1 MIRRSS
7 IITSVSMMNFSRVL
21 SAVVLA
27 VLTLTAFVGCTTTAD
42 YTLGTE
48 FVPSNQ
54 NLELRRRVY
63 RAGVMSEGDRQEQ
76 CQLSTTRLY
85 LTDSIRSSKMEYAY
99 LGYER
104 SDTFGVRRA
113 GFMTQMVFG
122 LSLDEERGWGYRPI
136 FDSMTLSLF
145 VNDYHGDTTYKQRFE
160 VYEITSNDY
169 FNLPEGRDT
178 LFCINFDPKPYI
190 SQEPI
195 FTFTYPDQERG
206 VYVGDMESPGT
217 CTITLQ
223 ETSAT
228 DDYVKRLM
236 FMTDEAMA
244 ENGDYALDKDGIY
257 EVGNEKEFVEQ
268 VRGVYIVPAEEQSAE
283 RGAMFSTKLSGSYL
297 YLYARSRYEEDPT
310 IIRDTTEMSYNF
322 YIDPKYDIEA
332 GNVSFTTVDHDFS
345 DVTLYNPSLIEASIP
360 TLEREEV
367 AVGFVDGMGGVVT
380 EVMFSDEFIQ
390 SLADV
395 ALSRPDAVVS
405 VNKAALSVYLD
416 GSDYDYM
423 VIDPM
428 LMTPIMEAAMG
439 RLGLYTD
446 YDNRIAITDYLY
458 TQESNSM
465 QLAYDGYLNR
475 SLACY
480 TMDMS
485 TYVQSL
491 MLAAAD
497 NLLEDGV
504 SVDLE
509 KFSPNNTSDESLVD
523 LRRFYIGPAAD
534 AMFGF
539 NREAVYGGDN
549 GIGTNPAPITLDITY
564 TIVY

>member
-1 MIRRSS
+1 
-7 IITSVSMMNFSRVL
+7 MMNFSRVL

-27 VLTLTAFVGCTTTAD
+27 VLTLTAFVGCTTTVD
-42 YTLGTE
+42 HTLGTE

-257 EVGNEKEFVEQ
+257 EVDNEKEFVEQ

-345 DVTLYNPSLIEASIP
+345 DVTLYNPSLIEASLP

-458 TQESNSM
+458 TQESSSV

-509 KFSPNNTSDESLVD
+509 KFSPDNTSDESLVD

>member
-1 MIRRSS
+1 
-7 IITSVSMMNFSRVL
+7 MMNFSRVL

-27 VLTLTAFVGCTTTAD
+27 VLSLTTFVGCTTTVD

-345 DVTLYNPSLIEASIP
+345 DVTLYNPSLIEASLP

-446 YDNRIAITDYLY
+446 YDNQIAITDYLY
-458 TQESNSM
+458 TQESSSV

-509 KFSPNNTSDESLVD
+509 KFSPDNTSDESLVD

>member
-1 MIRRSS
+1 
-7 IITSVSMMNFSRVL
+7 MMNFSRVL

-27 VLTLTAFVGCTTTAD
+27 VLTLTTFVGCTTTVD
-42 YTLGTE
+42 HTLGTE

-257 EVGNEKEFVEQ
+257 EVDNVKEFVEQ

-458 TQESNSM
+458 TQESSSM

-509 KFSPNNTSDESLVD
+509 KFSPDNTSDESLVD

>member
-27 VLTLTAFVGCTTTAD
+27 VLSLTTFVGCTTTVD

-206 VYVGDMESPGT
+206 VYVGDMESPAT

-310 IIRDTTEMSYNF
+310 IIRDTTEMSYIF
-322 YIDPKYDIEA
+322 YTDPKYDIEA

-458 TQESNSM
+458 TQESSSV

-509 KFSPNNTSDESLVD
+509 KFSPDNTSDESLVD

>member
-1 MIRRSS
+1 
-7 IITSVSMMNFSRVL
+7 MMNFSRVL

-27 VLTLTAFVGCTTTAD
+27 VLTLTTFVGCTTTVD
-42 YTLGTE
+42 HTLGTE

-458 TQESNSM
+458 TQESSSV

-509 KFSPNNTSDESLVD
+509 KFSPDNTSDESLVD

>member
-27 VLTLTAFVGCTTTAD
+27 VLSLTTFVGCTTTAD

-345 DVTLYNPSLIEASIP
+345 DVTLYNPSLIEASLP

-446 YDNRIAITDYLY
+446 YDNQIAITDYLY
-458 TQESNSM
+458 TQESSSV

-485 TYVQSL
+485 TCVQSL

-509 KFSPNNTSDESLVD
+509 KFSPDNTSDESLVD

>member
-1 MIRRSS
+1 
-7 IITSVSMMNFSRVL
+7 MMNFSRVL
-21 SAVVLA
+21 SAIVLA
-27 VLTLTAFVGCTTTAD
+27 VLSLTTFVGCTTTAD

-145 VNDYHGDTTYKQRFE
+145 VNDFHGDTTYKQRFE

-345 DVTLYNPSLIEASIP
+345 DVTLYNPSLIEASLP

-446 YDNRIAITDYLY
+446 YDNQIAITDYLY
-458 TQESNSM
+458 TQESSSV

-509 KFSPNNTSDESLVD
+509 KFSPDNTSDESLVD

>member
-1 MIRRSS
+1 
-7 IITSVSMMNFSRVL
+7 MMNFSRVL

-27 VLTLTAFVGCTTTAD
+27 VLTLTAFVGCTTTVD
-42 YTLGTE
+42 HTLGTE

-345 DVTLYNPSLIEASIP
+345 DVTLYNPSLIEASLP

-458 TQESNSM
+458 TQESSSV

-509 KFSPNNTSDESLVD
+509 KFSPDNTSDESLVD

>member
-1 MIRRSS
+1 
-7 IITSVSMMNFSRVL
+7 MMNFSRVL

-27 VLTLTAFVGCTTTAD
+27 VLSLTTFVGCTTTVD

-178 LFCINFDPKPYI
+178 LFCLNFDPKPYI

-345 DVTLYNPSLIEASIP
+345 DVTLYNPSLIEESIP

-446 YDNRIAITDYLY
+446 YDNQIAITDYLY
-458 TQESNSM
+458 TQESSSV

-509 KFSPNNTSDESLVD
+509 KFSPDNTSDESLVD

>member
-27 VLTLTAFVGCTTTAD
+27 VLTLTTFVGCTTTVD
-42 YTLGTE
+42 HTLGTE

-236 FMTDEAMA
+236 FMTDEALA

-458 TQESNSM
+458 TQESNSV

-509 KFSPNNTSDESLVD
+509 KFSPDNTSDESLVD

>member
-1 MIRRSS
+1 
-7 IITSVSMMNFSRVL
+7 MMNFSRVL

-27 VLTLTAFVGCTTTAD
+27 VLTLTAFVGCTTTVD
-42 YTLGTE
+42 HTLGTE

-257 EVGNEKEFVEQ
+257 EVDNVKEFVEQ

-458 TQESNSM
+458 TQESSSM

-509 KFSPNNTSDESLVD
+509 KFSPDNTSDESLVD

>member
-1 MIRRSS
+1 
-7 IITSVSMMNFSRVL
+7 MMNFSRVL

-27 VLTLTAFVGCTTTAD
+27 VLTLTTFVGCTTTVD
-42 YTLGTE
+42 HTLGTE

-268 VRGVYIVPAEEQSAE
+268 VRGVYIVPVEEQSAE

-345 DVTLYNPSLIEASIP
+345 DVTLYNPSLIEASLP

-458 TQESNSM
+458 TQESSSM

-509 KFSPNNTSDESLVD
+509 KFSPDNTSDESLVD

>member
-1 MIRRSS
+1 
-7 IITSVSMMNFSRVL
+7 MMNFSRVL

-27 VLTLTAFVGCTTTAD
+27 VLALTAFVGCTTTVD
-42 YTLGTE
+42 HTLGTE

-257 EVGNEKEFVEQ
+257 EVDNVKEFVEQ

-458 TQESNSM
+458 TQESSSV

-509 KFSPNNTSDESLVD
+509 KFSPDNTSDESLVD

>member
-1 MIRRSS
+1 
-7 IITSVSMMNFSRVL
+7 MMNFSRVL

-27 VLTLTAFVGCTTTAD
+27 VLTLTTFVGCTTTVD
-42 YTLGTE
+42 HTLGTE

-236 FMTDEAMA
+236 FMTDEALA

-257 EVGNEKEFVEQ
+257 EVDNVKEFVEQ

-458 TQESNSM
+458 TQESSSV

-509 KFSPNNTSDESLVD
+509 KFSPDNTSDESLVD

>member
-1 MIRRSS
+1 
-7 IITSVSMMNFSRVL
+7 MMNFSRVL

-27 VLTLTAFVGCTTTAD
+27 VLTLTAFVGCTTTVD
-42 YTLGTE
+42 HTLGTE

-122 LSLDEERGWGYRPI
+122 LSLDEERGWGSRPI

-257 EVGNEKEFVEQ
+257 EVDNVKEFVEQ

-283 RGAMFSTKLSGSYL
+283 RGAVFSTKLSGSYL

-458 TQESNSM
+458 TQESSSV

-509 KFSPNNTSDESLVD
+509 KFSPDNTSDESLVD

>member
-27 VLTLTAFVGCTTTAD
+27 VLSLTTFVGCTTTVD

-345 DVTLYNPSLIEASIP
+345 DVTLYNPSLIEASLP

-446 YDNRIAITDYLY
+446 YDNQIAITDYLY
-458 TQESNSM
+458 TQESSSV

-509 KFSPNNTSDESLVD
+509 KFSPDNTSDESLVD

>member
-1 MIRRSS
+1 
-7 IITSVSMMNFSRVL
+7 MMNFSRVL

-27 VLTLTAFVGCTTTAD
+27 VLTLTAFVGCTTTVD
-42 YTLGTE
+42 HTLGTE

-345 DVTLYNPSLIEASIP
+345 DVTLYNPSLIEASLP

-395 ALSRPDAVVS
+395 AMSRPDAVVS

-458 TQESNSM
+458 TQESSSM

-509 KFSPNNTSDESLVD
+509 KFSPDNTSDESLVD

>member
-1 MIRRSS
+1 
-7 IITSVSMMNFSRVL
+7 MMNFSRVL

-27 VLTLTAFVGCTTTAD
+27 VLSLTTFVGCTTTVD
-42 YTLGTE
+42 HTLGTE

-458 TQESNSM
+458 TQESSSM

-509 KFSPNNTSDESLVD
+509 KFSPDNTSDESLVD

>member
-1 MIRRSS
+1 
-7 IITSVSMMNFSRVL
+7 MMNFSRVL

-27 VLTLTAFVGCTTTAD
+27 VLTLTAFVGCTTTVD

-458 TQESNSM
+458 TQESSSI

-509 KFSPNNTSDESLVD
+509 KFSPDNTSDESLVD

>member
-1 MIRRSS
+1 
-7 IITSVSMMNFSRVL
+7 MMNFSRVL

-27 VLTLTAFVGCTTTAD
+27 VLTLTTFVGCTTTVD

-63 RAGVMSEGDRQEQ
+63 RAGVMSEGDHQEQ

-206 VYVGDMESPGT
+206 VYVGDMESPAT

-310 IIRDTTEMSYNF
+310 IIRDTTEMSYIF
-322 YIDPKYDIEA
+322 YADPKYDIEA

-360 TLEREEV
+360 TQEREEV

-446 YDNRIAITDYLY
+446 YDNQIAITDYLY
-458 TQESNSM
+458 TQESSSV

-509 KFSPNNTSDESLVD
+509 KFSPDNTSDESLVD

>member
-1 MIRRSS
+1 
-7 IITSVSMMNFSRVL
+7 MMNFSRVL

-27 VLTLTAFVGCTTTAD
+27 VLSLTTFVGCTTTVD

-446 YDNRIAITDYLY
+446 YDNQIAITDYLY
-458 TQESNSM
+458 TQESSSV

-509 KFSPNNTSDESLVD
+509 KFSPDNTSDESLVD

>member
-1 MIRRSS
+1 
-7 IITSVSMMNFSRVL
+7 MMNFSRVL

-27 VLTLTAFVGCTTTAD
+27 VLSLTTFVGCTTTAD

-446 YDNRIAITDYLY
+446 YDNQIAITDYLY
-458 TQESNSM
+458 TQESSSV

-509 KFSPNNTSDESLVD
+509 KFSPDNTSDESLVD

>member
-1 MIRRSS
+1 
-7 IITSVSMMNFSRVL
+7 MMNFSRVL

-27 VLTLTAFVGCTTTAD
+27 VLTLTTFVGCTTTVD
-42 YTLGTE
+42 HTLGTE

-63 RAGVMSEGDRQEQ
+63 RAGVMSEGDCQEQ

-236 FMTDEAMA
+236 FMTDEALA

-322 YIDPKYDIEA
+322 YIDPEYDIEA

-345 DVTLYNPSLIEASIP
+345 DVTLYNPSLIEASLP

-395 ALSRPDAVVS
+395 VLSRPDAVVS

-458 TQESNSM
+458 TQESSSM

-509 KFSPNNTSDESLVD
+509 KFSPDNTSDESLVD

>member
-1 MIRRSS
+1 
-7 IITSVSMMNFSRVL
+7 MMNFSRVL

-27 VLTLTAFVGCTTTAD
+27 VLTLTAFVGCTTTVD
-42 YTLGTE
+42 HTLGTE

-223 ETSAT
+223 ETLAT

-458 TQESNSM
+458 TQESSSM

-509 KFSPNNTSDESLVD
+509 KFSPDNTSDESLVD

>member
-1 MIRRSS
+1 
-7 IITSVSMMNFSRVL
+7 MMNFSRVL

-27 VLTLTAFVGCTTTAD
+27 VLTLTTFVGCTTTVD
-42 YTLGTE
+42 HTLGTE

-63 RAGVMSEGDRQEQ
+63 RAGVMSEGDCQEQ

-236 FMTDEAMA
+236 FMTDEALA

-345 DVTLYNPSLIEASIP
+345 DVTLYNPSLIEASLP

-395 ALSRPDAVVS
+395 VLSRPDAVVS

-458 TQESNSM
+458 TQESSSM

-509 KFSPNNTSDESLVD
+509 KFSPDNTSDESLVD

>member
-27 VLTLTAFVGCTTTAD
+27 VLTLTTFVGCTTTVD
-42 YTLGTE
+42 HTLGTE

-63 RAGVMSEGDRQEQ
+63 RAGVMSEGDCQEQ

-236 FMTDEAMA
+236 FMTDEALA

-345 DVTLYNPSLIEASIP
+345 DVTLYNPSLIEASLP

-395 ALSRPDAVVS
+395 VLSRPDAVVS

-458 TQESNSM
+458 TQESSSM

-509 KFSPNNTSDESLVD
+509 KFSPDNTSDESLVD

>member
-1 MIRRSS
+1 
-7 IITSVSMMNFSRVL
+7 MMNFSRVL

-27 VLTLTAFVGCTTTAD
+27 VLTLTTFVGCTTTVD
-42 YTLGTE
+42 HTLGTE

-458 TQESNSM
+458 TQESSSM

-509 KFSPNNTSDESLVD
+509 KFSPDNTSDESLVD

>member
-1 MIRRSS
+1 
-7 IITSVSMMNFSRVL
+7 MMNFSRVL

-27 VLTLTAFVGCTTTAD
+27 VLTLTAFVGCTTTVD

-257 EVGNEKEFVEQ
+257 EVGNEKKFVEQ

-446 YDNRIAITDYLY
+446 YDNQIAITDYLY
-458 TQESNSM
+458 TQESSSV

-509 KFSPNNTSDESLVD
+509 KFSPDNTSDESLVD